1 MQSSAQFWR
10 FSPSGV
16 LASPNC
22 KHKSYSG
29 MVAHTSCDLLAGVVV
44 EEQEMDAIFPR
55 SHLAVCPQ
63 MYHICVYI
71 WSMWYIY
78 HMYHTLPPGCAHMY
92 HHMYLT
98 SLTCVCAHTCTTHPP
113 HVHTCTNAS
122 VPHLYAHT
130 LYHCTT
136 TCVCICICI
145 TTFICNRRTQFPH
158 YTLSKEDHIIF
169 FKKLQSSDQH
179 LEQGQSSSAQ
189 CICDWCWTS
198 VS

>member
-1 MQSSAQFWR
+1 MQSSAQFWL

-55 SHLAVCPQ
+55 SHLAVPTCTNTCTT
-63 MYHICVYI
+63 H
-71 WSMWYIY
+71 
-78 HMYHTLPPGCAHMY
+78 LPP
-92 HHMYLT
+92 
-98 SLTCVCAHTCTTHPP
+98 VCAHTCTTHPP

-158 YTLSKEDHIIF
+158 YILSKEDHIIVS
-169 FKKLQSSDQH
+169 KKYLS
-179 LEQGQSSSAQ
+179 
-189 CICDWCWTS
+189 
-198 VS
+198 

>member
-1 MQSSAQFWR
+1 MAPHFPEVADAAEDASENAKWSCNHLPNFGV

-55 SHLAVCPQ
+55 SHLAVPTCTNTCTS
-63 MYHICVYI
+63 H
-71 WSMWYIY
+71 
-78 HMYHTLPPGCAHMY
+78 LPPV
-92 HHMYLT
+92 
-98 SLTCVCAHTCTTHPP
+98 VCA
-113 HVHTCTNAS
+113 HTCTNAS

-130 LYHCTT
+130 LYHHLRI
-136 TCVCICICI
+136 CICICI

-158 YTLSKEDHIIF
+158 YLISKEDHIIVS
-169 FKKLQSSDQH
+169 KKYLS
-179 LEQGQSSSAQ
+179 
-189 CICDWCWTS
+189 
-198 VS
+198 

>member
-1 MQSSAQFWR
+1 MAPHFPEVADAAEDASENAKWSCNHLPNFGV

-29 MVAHTSCDLLAGVVV
+29 MVAHTSCDLLVGVVV

-55 SHLAVCPQ
+55 SHLAVP
-63 MYHICVYI
+63 
-71 WSMWYIY
+71 
-78 HMYHTLPPGCAHMY
+78 
-92 HHMYLT
+92 
-98 SLTCVCAHTCTTHPP
+98 TCTTTCTSHLSPVC
-113 HVHTCTNAS
+113 VHTCTNAS

-130 LYHCTT
+130 LYHHLR
-136 TCVCICICI
+136 
-145 TTFICNRRTQFPH
+145 ICNASAHASPPSSATGEHSFHTIH
-158 YTLSKEDHIIF
+158 YL
-169 FKKLQSSDQH
+169 KKTKKPQSSDQH